1 MGKKKGKK
9 NKNNSKNNENSI
21 NNNNPIPN
29 NEEEDKDTNG
39 KNSELKIDS
48 KVLLDAINSNNS
60 STIYDLTTF
69 LTNFNYDILCQEEDK
84 REKEIF
90 VITSI
95 NFLIPYLN
103 LYFSPNLNEY
113 EKQIKHNIISSII
126 NIFSNFSENS
136 KYEINFKYIYNKI
149 LSEIFYQSFLSFI
162 NELKRTI

>member
-69 LTNFNYDILCQEEDK
+69 LTNFN
-84 REKEIF
+84 F
-90 VITSI
+90 
-95 NFLIPYLN
+95 
-103 LYFSPNLNEY
+103 
-113 EKQIKHNIISSII
+113 
-126 NIFSNFSENS
+126 
-136 KYEINFKYIYNKI
+136 
-149 LSEIFYQSFLSFI
+149 
-162 NELKRTI
+162 